1 MKVITSH
8 AGMESLDEGAPAET
22 HGGDDNDSEHEVD
35 DTVGDQT
42 EKDADEHMEP
52 VPREDSSGD
61 YSDDD
66 SVYGMVVEPGA
77 LCAPCLQKVQS
88 ENAVQFVLENTEVT
102 EIVPVGGLVHFT
114 EGDYGGTVR
123 VGTVLRRQVLY
134 DVQVDG
140 ATFWQVSPEGF
151 GMVPVVT
158 SSATGKV
165 AMGPSVNRPG
175 KPAARSGK
183 HDKRKAPEKSGR
195 NVGGKE
201 KKQRKSA
208 MQKAE
213 EEGLK
218 QSMGYIG
225 KAILMRFSDNGQ
237 YASVVGRY
245 DTKTMKYYSFFDGYP
260 GQPKK
265 EYAYT
270 HEKML
275 KSLITK
281 KVQK

>member
-1 MKVITSH
+1 M
-8 AGMESLDEGAPAET
+8 DEAEP
-22 HGGDDNDSEHEVD
+22 EFVRLE
-35 DTVGDQT
+35 
-42 EKDADEHMEP
+42 DETDELNQSGERP
-52 VPREDSSGD
+52 VPREDSSVD

-114 EGDYGGTVR
+114 EGDYGGTVH

-134 DVQVDG
+134 DVQVG